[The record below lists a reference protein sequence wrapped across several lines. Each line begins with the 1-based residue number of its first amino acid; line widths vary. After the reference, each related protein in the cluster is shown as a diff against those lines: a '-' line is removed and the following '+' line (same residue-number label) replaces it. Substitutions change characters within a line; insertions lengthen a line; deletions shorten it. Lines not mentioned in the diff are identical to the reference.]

1 MSILDYR
8 LADPGLPPRT
18 PPSGDGAP
26 AALRPADDHGDPAAT
41 ALWAR
46 GIRKSFG
53 SAERPTHAL
62 TGVDIEVR
70 RGEIVGVL
78 GPNGAGKTTLVSILE
93 GILAPDAGQ
102 VRLLGSPL
110 EDREAYQ
117 RAKGELGVSM
127 QHSVLP
133 TTLTIAE
140 LVGTV
145 SRLYPHPRQAARLVD
160 ELGLTDKRHTEI
172 RHLSGGQQQR
182 VAVALAL
189 IGDPQLVFLD
199 EPTSQL
205 DPQARRAVWEI
216 VLEQRRSRGAGV
228 LLTTHQMEE
237 AERLCDRILILD
249 HGRVLDHGTPRELVQ
264 RHCPQRRITFAT
276 DAGVDLASLADSA
289 IEQAPAA
296 GGGVI
301 ASWRPQDF
309 DSALAQLMD
318 LSRAGRLPV
327 RDLQVA
333 SQSLEDVFIQLTGRG
348 IRA

>member
-1 MSILDYR
+1 MSTLDLR

-18 PPSGDGAP
+18 PPAGDGLP
-26 AALRPADDHGDPAAT
+26 VAARPADEGAGPAPS

-62 TGVDIEVR
+62 TGIDIDVG

-102 VRLLGSPL
+102 VRLLGAPL
-110 EDREAYQ
+110 EDRQAYQ
-117 RAKGELGVSM
+117 RAKGQLGVSM

-133 TTLTIAE
+133 ATLTIAE
-140 LVGTV
+140 LVSTV
-145 SRLYPHPRQAARLVD
+145 SRLYPNPRPAARLVD

-189 IGDPQLVFLD
+189 VGDPHLVFLD

-237 AERLCDRILILD
+237 AERLCDRVLILD

-264 RHCPQRRITFAT
+264 RHCPQRRIVFAT
-276 DAGVDLASLADSA
+276 DAGLELSQLAEGGVD
-289 IEQAPAA
+289 QAPAA
-296 GGGVI
+296 AGEVCV
-301 ASWRPQDF
+301 SWRPQDF
-309 DSALAQLMD
+309 DAALARLME
-318 LSRAGRLPV
+318 LHRTGRVPV
-327 RDLQVA
+327 RDLQVS

-348 IRA
+348 IRT

>member
-1 MSILDYR
+1 MSTIDLR
-8 LADPGLPPRT
+8 LADPGLPPRA
-18 PPSGDGAP
+18 PSGDGTSAAP
-26 AALRPADDHGDPAAT
+26 RAADAGPGAKDSP
-41 ALWAR
+41 LWAR
-46 GIRKSFG
+46 GVRKSFG

-62 TGVDIEVR
+62 TGIDIEVR

-93 GILAPDAGQ
+93 GLLAPDAGQ
-102 VRLLGSPL
+102 VRLMGAPL
-110 EDREAYQ
+110 DDRAAYQ

-133 TTLTIAE
+133 STLTIAE

-145 SRLYPHPRQAARLVD
+145 SRLYPHPRPAARLVD
-160 ELGLTDKRHTEI
+160 ELGLTDKRHHEI

-189 IGDPQLVFLD
+189 IGDPKLVFLD

-205 DPQARRAVWEI
+205 DPQARRAVWDI

-237 AERLCDRILILD
+237 AERLCDRVLILD

-264 RHCPQRRITFAT
+264 RHCPQRRIGFTT
-276 DAGVDLASLADSA
+276 DAGVDLAVLADDA
-289 IEQAPAA
+289 IEQSPAA
-296 GGGVI
+296 GGELAVG
-301 ASWRPQDF
+301 WRPQDF
-309 DSALAQLMD
+309 DAALARLME
-318 LSRAGRLPV
+318 LNRSGRLPV